1 MKAGINF
8 VIYSLFELA
17 LKMRLNAALIDEF
30 RGDRDD
36 WKDVAR
42 ELRGDSIVVDN
53 WIKEL
58 EAERDLQ

>member
-42 ELRGDSIVVDN
+42 ELRGESIVVDN

>member
-17 LKMRLNAALIDEF
+17 LKMRLNAALLDKF

-42 ELRGDSIVVDN
+42 ELRGESIVVDN

>member
-17 LKMRLNAALIDEF
+17 LKMRLNSALLDKF

-42 ELRGDSIVVDN
+42 ELRNESIVVDN

>member
-17 LKMRLNAALIDEF
+17 LKMRLNAALLDKF

-42 ELRGDSIVVDN
+42 ELRNESIVVDN

>member
-17 LKMRLNAALIDEF
+17 LKMRLNAALLDEF

-42 ELRGDSIVVDN
+42 ELRGESIVVDN

>member
-1 MKAGINF
+1 MKTGINF

-17 LKMRLNAALIDEF
+17 LKMRLNAALLDEF

-42 ELRGDSIVVDN
+42 ELRGESIVVDN

>member
-17 LKMRLNAALIDEF
+17 LKMRLNAALLDEF

-42 ELRGDSIVVDN
+42 ELRNESIVVDN